1 MGTASCNTAE
11 WVSRLG
17 RQAPPLLEPYML
29 AGMLFSI
36 SIQGKALP
44 REGVKAFFYKP
55 KYNVTGGKRCMA
67 SSFYRTGLFIL

>member
-1 MGTASCNTAE
+1 
-11 WVSRLG
+11 
-17 RQAPPLLEPYML
+17 ML
-29 AGMLFSI
+29 ARMLFSI
-36 SIQGKALP
+36 SIQGKALS